1 MHISSIIWNKKR
13 PWVKFSKLQSLQSL
27 RNYFWS
33 AKLRSLVFQ
42 CNPSYDVKLNNT
54 ELSSID
60 TPIQSLLSCVDILQT
75 TSQWLNLT
83 LKVQMMR
90 SHFSNFQQ
98 VKLLRW
104 IRTLTLCSHCKIIGT
119 GCMITIIAQ
128 NISNKMPLTKVI
140 IQTIISLSTS
150 RVISQSVQ

>member
-1 MHISSIIWNKKR
+1 MLEHRQIRQWDMHISSIIWNKKR

-27 RNYFWS
+27 RDYFWS
-33 AKLRSLVFQ
+33 ANLRSLVFQ
-42 CNPSYDVKLNNT
+42 CYPFYDVKLNNT

-60 TPIQSLLSCVDILQT
+60 TPI
-75 TSQWLNLT
+75 WLNLT

-128 NISNKMPLTKVI
+128 NISNNMPLTKVI

>member
-1 MHISSIIWNKKR
+1 MLEHRQIRQWDMHISSIIWNKKR

-27 RNYFWS
+27 RDYFWS

-42 CNPSYDVKLNNT
+42 CNPFYDVKLNNT

-60 TPIQSLLSCVDILQT
+60 TPI
-75 TSQWLNLT
+75 WLNLT

-104 IRTLTLCSHCKIIGT
+104 LRTLTLCSHCKIIGT

-128 NISNKMPLTKVI
+128 NISNNMPLTKVI

>member
-1 MHISSIIWNKKR
+1 MLEHRQIRQWDMHISSIIWNKKR

-27 RNYFWS
+27 RDYFWS

-60 TPIQSLLSCVDILQT
+60 TPI
-75 TSQWLNLT
+75 WLNLT

-104 IRTLTLCSHCKIIGT
+104 LRTLTLCSHCKIIGT

>member
-1 MHISSIIWNKKR
+1 MLEHRQIRQWDMHISSIIWNKKR

-27 RNYFWS
+27 RDYFWS

-42 CNPSYDVKLNNT
+42 CNPFYDVKLNNT

-60 TPIQSLLSCVDILQT
+60 TPI
-75 TSQWLNLT
+75 WLNLT

-128 NISNKMPLTKVI
+128 NISNNMPLTKVI